1 MEVTYASSFFTF
13 AVLIF
18 LYHLSPLLHPGLRK
32 VPGPVWAKCSNLWR
46 FIDTWRGSH
55 EVKLHDKYG
64 SAVRVGPNV
73 VSIADPDAIDK
84 IYGSKTDFS
93 KVGRHR
99 LASFTPSYGTV
110 FPC

>member
-1 MEVTYASSFFTF
+1 MELDFPPIVPI
-13 AVLIF
+13 VF
-18 LYHLSPLLHPGLRK
+18 LYHLSPLLDPDLRK
-32 VPGPVWAKCSNLWR
+32 IPGPVWAKCSNLWR

-55 EVKLHDKYG
+55 EVNIVKLHDNYG

-93 KVGRHR
+93 KVGGHR
-99 LASFTPSYGTV
+99 ACEFYGLLLYD